1 MITRRQ
7 RQALGAI
14 DQNKSTSAD
23 GGGKIGIGSRAI
35 TPTKTEKNV
44 TRTTVAPF
52 VEKNAHIADATV
64 MPIVSKKTPFQ
75 SPLLAKKKRKSVVPT
90 PIAAPLTQAPP
101 AETSAAADI
110 DPLAIE
116 QKQKIAFDAL
126 CENRIGDDADG
137 SLADLGIKEW
147 SYADFTVLHMIGSGA
162 CATVYA
168 AREKTSGYTVALKI
182 QDADTVGDCYFDDE
196 VDIHETLRHDSI
208 VNMYGYFYSDEE
220 PPPPC
225 KVEEKAATYLC
236 MILELCDGRDL
247 LAVAKEVPNRRLEE
261 ETVADYF
268 RGAIESLDYVDASEC
283 IHCDVKP
290 SNFMLHRNKVKLV
303 DFGMAVRSEE
313 REVIGG
319 SPVYMSPEH
328 LLAWRAFNDNFDK
341 RVDIYSLGVVLYE
354 LLVGHLPYEVIE
366 NAEDYAEYLIVSGMN
381 KINIGKNKREGGEKF
396 FQPPMLDLRNLN
408 DLGPVEPFVFPA
420 LKFPAFVCEE
430 AKDLISGLMQPN
442 ADERMTLDEARSH
455 AWLEKFQ

>member
-14 DQNKSTSAD
+14 DQNRSTSAD
-23 GGGKIGIGSRAI
+23 GVGKIDSRAA
-35 TPTKTEKNV
+35 TPTKKETIITK
-44 TRTTVAPF
+44 TTVTPF
-52 VEKNAHIADATV
+52 VEENPHVVDVAAPAIIT
-64 MPIVSKKTPFQ
+64 KKTPFQ
-75 SPLLAKKKRKSVVPT
+75 SPILQKKRKSAVTT
-90 PIAAPLTQAPP
+90 PIAPITVAPP
-101 AETSAAADI
+101 AEINAAANI
-110 DPLAIE
+110 GPLTIE
-116 QKQKIAFDAL
+116 RNQKIAFDAL
-126 CENRIGDDADG
+126 CEDRVGDDADG
-137 SLADLGIKEW
+137 ILSDLGIKEW
-147 SYADFTVLHMIGSGA
+147 SYADFTILQKIGSGA

-236 MILELCDGRDL
+236 MILELCDGKDL
-247 LAVAKEVPNRRLEE
+247 LAMAKEAPNRRLEE
-261 ETVADYF
+261 KKVAAYF
-268 RGAIESLDYVDASEC
+268 RGAIESLEYIHAAEC

-341 RVDIYSLGVVLYE
+341 RVDVYSLGVVLYE

-366 NAEDYAEYLIVSGMN
+366 NAEDYAEYLIVSSMS
-381 KINIGKNKREGGEKF
+381 KINIGRNKREAGEGGDKF

-408 DLGPVEPFVFPA
+408 DLGPVEPFKFPA
-420 LKFPAFVCEE
+420 LRFPTFVCDE
-430 AKDLISGLMQPN
+430 AKDLISGLMRPS
-442 ADERMTLDEARSH
+442 ADERMTLDQARSH
-455 AWLEKFQ
+455 AWVEKFQ